1 MLRKMILP
9 NILLLSSLPLFLG
22 ADVSTTP
29 AKLTAAQ
36 IVEKNVD
43 ARGGLAAWRA
53 VDTMSMSGKMEAGG
67 TQNIELPFV
76 LEMKRPRKARFELKF
91 NGQTAVQVYDGVNG
105 WKLRPF
111 LNRLQVEPFTDEE
124 MKKVSQQQDLDGP
137 LVDYAVKGTQIEL
150 EGIEPVD
157 GRSAY
162 KLKLTL
168 KNGEVRHVW
177 VDAQTF
183 LDVQIDGTRRL
194 DGRPHSMATY
204 MRDYRSVQGLMVPY
218 LLETTVEGVKQT
230 EKTRIESVTVNPKL
244 EDSLFGKPKIK

>member
-1 MLRKMILP
+1 MLRQMILP

-22 ADVSTTP
+22 ADVSTAP

-36 IVEKNVD
+36 IVEKNVE

-53 VDTMSMSGKMEAGG
+53 VETMSMSGKMEAGG

-91 NGQTAVQVYDGVNG
+91 KGQTAVQVYDGLNG

-111 LNRLQVEPFTDEE
+111 LNRHQVEPFTAEE
-124 MKKVSQQQDLDGP
+124 MKKASQQQDLDGP
-137 LVDYAVKGTQIEL
+137 LIDYAVKGTKIEL

-157 GRSAY
+157 GRGAY

-168 KNGEVRHVW
+168 KNGEVRRVW
-177 VDAQTF
+177 VDTKTF
-183 LDVQIDGTRRL
+183 LDVEIDGTRRL

-218 LLETTVEGVKQT
+218 LLETSVEGVKQT

-244 EDSLFGKPKIK
+244 EDSRFAKPE